1 MKIAYRHL
9 AKYIVQKPSI
19 NELSEKLFQLGHE
32 HEIQNDIY
40 DIEFTPNRGDCLSV
54 NGILRDLNVFYD
66 LQLAKDTYQN
76 NLEHLDIN
84 FTNECIDDCNNIAF
98 LNIEI
103 EGEIDQYK
111 DDLKDYFDHFETKKN
126 NFFTDISNYLAY
138 ETGQPT
144 HCYDFSKLSNDI
156 ILKEINDDIEFETLI
171 DKKIHLT
178 GNNLVFLNDSEIINL
193 AGVIGGINTCC
204 SENTNSVL
212 VECAY
217 FNPEKIIGKSLKYDI
232 KSDAAYKFERGV
244 DPLCHEQVL
253 RRFIKIVEQHTKIK
267 SVRYFSKQF
276 KDFTHKTIP
285 YEKNIINDITGLK
298 ITNTQYDNYLKKLGF
313 QISKNEIIVP
323 SFRNDISTQND
334 MAEEVARCVGYD
346 SIPVQPISID
356 NTNSPEK
363 FDKAIEAKI
372 KQLLIENG
380 FHEVINFPFA
390 SNNTEESIKVDNPLD
405 SNKSFLRLNILDSL
419 IENLLFNE
427 RRQQDSIKLFEIS
440 DIYNLE
446 DNNISKSRRIG
457 IIASGKIGKNYRDFS
472 KKIDLDYLS
481 SIFNNYIDDI
491 KSKIKKIS
499 RDKLDTKIK
508 SHIFGIEIEL
518 NELNESILEHSSNIQ
533 IPSIDFQFEKVSEFP
548 KIYRDLSFAVK
559 NHENIDSLKKLIFD
573 FESEYLKEVFV
584 FDYFEN
590 SKQGI
595 TKIGFRFSFQSKNET
610 LTDQDVNNLISGI
623 IQSSMQ
629 MKGVEIPGLEK

>member
-66 LQLAKDTYQN
+66 LQLEKDTYQN

-98 LNIEI
+98 LNIQI

-363 FDKAIEAKI
+363 FDRAIEAKI

-518 NELNESILEHSSNIQ
+518 NELNESILDHSSNIQ